1 MEPELTPDPGSH
13 YGTILERPMSRQS
26 AGFADSASAKPF
38 GSSLASVHRDAVSV
52 AHDATTLPPLVPTA
66 GKVSSSYHH
75 KLAAQRSAADAAAA
89 VKQARYQ
96 VALDS
101 NVRRFPVTTRRTRVA
116 YRTRDAQQNW
126 NNEELVEMIGY
137 DDPAAPLALPPID
150 GAPEYLPIAPRAGA
164 SEFGA
169 VEPRSR
175 IATQSGTTSIGVQAA
190 PVGWTRYFF
199 NDLQI
204 ARAMGTLGWNR
215 EVNETDAAAGPWL
228 YLHFDVRMTP
238 PDQLMWL
245 GVVPLKIENVPD
257 PERPILNDAI
267 ADSPEWL
274 QTLYDR
280 VHFASLECH
289 LGQRVTAGG
298 WPDASADTRSKAV
311 WDYNKK
317 RGDGMFV
324 PMCGFDGSAAARANL
339 VSVCNY
345 ASIIEPRA
353 REDALAL
360 VRLQSGLI
368 QCLISGL
375 IKADVNCKV
384 ARADVDEALAN
395 LNEEHGALGE
405 KADSLAADLQAA
417 EEKLVQSASEK
428 SKALKDVIDSLNS
441 EFAVERTGLES
452 QISELKE
459 LQAAAEAEKEELQNR
474 IKELEKEMDKI
485 ISAKGKSDELIPA
498 LKEESKLLRE
508 SYDKAQKRMKE
519 LKDTINSLE
528 KKFEYAEQVAR
539 EAGLMLDQKLAECT
553 KLEHAAKELTEAL
566 DRESKKVEELSEELH
581 EMKISH
587 SAMAGVSGE
596 KLKELTNKNAELLEA
611 KQNLNEEVKNLR
623 KTLHENTQNDK
634 YLVKRV
640 KEMEA
645 EKEQLEE
652 AKALAETKIQELDAQ
667 RQELVVSK
675 KGQVQ
680 ELRAMKERVAEVET
694 LRSQDEFRK
703 KGLQKE
709 IGRLKASIESLK
721 SWDSADKALV
731 TKAELLE
738 QDLATKEA
746 ELAMLRSEKNQL
758 ALVNA
763 VHGVRI
769 EQYRSNVGELRER
782 LVGLANA
789 DKEADEAEQ
798 LVDTMEDKLEK
809 AQGDISSLEQQRAKL
824 SKQVELGAESIDN
837 LEKELRAVKLR
848 LAQRVNEITHLEQ
861 GEKGVQV
868 LQAQLDELNGK
879 LAESQTDAQH
889 LRAELFKAKESVEDA
904 TQANRD
910 VLENN
915 DNLQRQLRKKDQ
927 EIAKLENGR
936 DPSEI
941 QARRIEELEHEVR
954 SLETRLK
961 VEEASRDVEDL
972 DHVSEVQHSKDDE
985 IARLLAELEKK
996 DKELRQYQNGED
1008 VDKVAQ
1014 QRAQEAEAKA
1024 LELKNELDEARGF
1037 GVANRIRE
1045 AMMKR
1050 DVADMKATIRARD
1063 VLLNIRSA
1071 ELAKLKSS
1079 DGSGDASEDSV
1090 AKLSEELEKVQ
1101 KEFGTAEA
1109 ERLKLS
1115 EELSTERSKLET
1127 ANEKIAALEAGQ
1139 STDQFLEHKCAMLE
1153 EEIAK
1158 MKGGISSLR
1167 EALTAS
1173 ANEVSEAVQ
1182 KRGEIQAEMDAL
1194 EQEFANF
1201 KRESSGHNA
1210 SFEKSAA
1217 ESLRFTAERA
1227 RLQSKVDS
1235 LEAQVA
1241 SLRSGASTD
1250 DFFQERCAVL
1260 EKSLEDMRV
1269 ELSTAEEKVREHE
1282 AKVEQVMQ
1290 SSATIQEAIHE
1301 SKSQL
1306 AAMERQLS
1314 QERARCGDLA
1324 ASNAT
1329 LTSKLQAAEALASSA
1344 SAGQSIDEALK
1355 ERNASLEEQMEQL
1368 ASELAQARETMREQ
1382 TEEIAA
1388 ASTRVDALTKSL
1400 DEAAMKLDGEKAGS
1414 KALVDQLAQA
1424 ESGTEW
1430 TMQEMKRLSEELAKS
1445 EQSRKQLESLQ
1456 ASNDKDEATAKINEE
1471 LEAEAISLKAKLQ
1484 NVESLLASRNSSI
1497 EGLQAAC
1504 AESDKAAADARRD
1517 YNKATSELK
1526 WQTEKI
1532 DKLTKDHA
1540 HMKSE
1545 VEKLHEKI
1553 KATEEGASADEFLSE
1568 RNRHLE
1574 HEMESMRVKIEKL
1587 AQLKDKEHAMQQD
1600 TNEEALQMEK
1610 KFNEAT
1616 SRMRTLEEKLA
1627 QAESESARLA
1637 EEKARVD
1644 SKLDAANKLLDESR
1658 GDKPVDEAIKNS
1670 SEAIQAENEE
1680 LKVKISALEID
1691 IKRTKE
1697 DLDSARLTAMKMT
1710 AKAAASNM
1718 AAEVAVSKIASAES
1732 EMQRMLHS
1740 SATHSQGSQ
1749 TDAAEAMQA
1758 DLPKVEEMMQD
1769 SSTGAGLEKNS
1780 GDALQAV
1787 ILWWHSMT
1795 SAEAS
1800 SGHPQMWLAAE
1811 DKVYGASI
1819 AKMEASMSLASE
1831 LFPNHKDMSGTFLAY
1846 ISDIPK
1852 ASRGDLIVG
1861 GEGTIRTAMHENF
1874 ATFLPEGGKEKADR
1888 ALESVSDAPATMRA
1902 YLTGTVSL
1910 GVGKNGKLMIAIPI
1924 IAPPLNSGESCNVIG
1939 VVTTAPET
1947 ADGQVPRR
1955 KHMDEAKADAAF
1967 LALIRGLSNFAGG
1980 YGRAAGK
1987 IESEDA
1993 ARIEKTLASME
2004 SLDSFSLDLH
2014 ESLDRQSTEEMQQI
2028 VSAAEVGGEEV
2039 LEMYVEDAEQLKPA
2053 ADAKEEESGLAS
2065 TPLEEEKVLEEKVVD
2080 EKKKMLARVE
2090 STKELSE
2097 VRVKALINLSKVRAA
2112 NTVLVDMMYQRAQ
2125 LSQQIMLLLDVIE
2138 QSKSLNNA
2146 LKEIRVYRKVSPLI
2160 ARMLCAFLI
2169 LLQPKDEAIFAT
2181 LPLPEDA
2188 TPLDESG
2195 NVMSCYGFPSHEN
2208 GVHVVWMVLQRHLKR
2223 LGGTITKKLTKMARS
2238 VRCPSELSPDD
2249 PMLPYAQRSFTTC
2262 EALLE
2267 SFTEA
2272 ELNKASRALP
2282 VIHRF
2287 VKALLKR
2294 GHVAE
2299 KIRALNSFM
2308 SDGKGSSPPP
2318 IIRTSSI
2325 DPQKF
2330 VKSMSTKML
2339 METMITSGEILKES
2353 RDEIAKEFAKDGVGS
2368 SASVFKARNKN
2379 AEVFKPPGP

>member
-1 MEPELTPDPGSH
+1 MAAAVAQVVVD
-13 YGTILERPMSRQS
+13 
-26 AGFADSASAKPF
+26 AADLALSAS
-38 GSSLASVHRDAVSV
+38 GYHDQSRSL
-52 AHDATTLPPLVPTA
+52 
-66 GKVSSSYHH
+66 VSSSSQGQPVSSSPSSPPPSPLAGVSSFPPPRYYAPFTPETIQGFDWGTVYELMA
-75 KLAAQRSAADAAAA
+75 KVLLVSATTTAMLTIVFTIRRRRRQPLRAQAPWLLAAQVLGAWLMASHVLLAFAFLPNPNTWCDVSRMLASTYY
-89 VKQARYQ
+89 VL
-96 VALDS
+96 LD
-101 NVRRFPVTTRRTRVA
+101 V
-116 YRTRDAQQNW
+116 
-126 NNEELVEMIGY
+126 
-137 DDPAAPLALPPID
+137 PLALRTWR
-150 GAPEYLPIAPRAGA
+150 L
-164 SEFGA
+164 
-169 VEPRSR
+169 VH
-175 IATQSGTTSIGVQAA
+175 V
-190 PVGWTRYFF
+190 FF
-199 NDLQI
+199 FP
-204 ARAMGTLGWNR
+204 
-215 EVNETDAAAGPWL
+215 DAAVLTTVDPSKRRRRTSPVSESRLCL
-228 YLHFDVRMTP
+228 YLLLSV
-238 PDQLMWL
+238 
-245 GVVPLKIENVPD
+245 
-257 PERPILNDAI
+257 A
-267 ADSPEWL
+267 
-274 QTLYDR
+274 
-280 VHFASLECH
+280 ASCL
-289 LGQRVTAGG
+289 
-298 WPDASADTRSKAV
+298 
-311 WDYNKK
+311 
-317 RGDGMFV
+317 
-324 PMCGFDGSAAARANL
+324 
-339 VSVCNY
+339 Y
-345 ASIIEPRA
+345 ASQVDGIA
-353 REDALAL
+353 AL
-360 VRLQSGLI
+360 RPESG
-368 QCLISGL
+368 CRR
-375 IKADVNCKV
+375 N
-384 ARADVDEALAN
+384 
-395 LNEEHGALGE
+395 
-405 KADSLAADLQAA
+405 
-417 EEKLVQSASEK
+417 
-428 SKALKDVIDSLNS
+428 
-441 EFAVERTGLES
+441 F
-452 QISELKE
+452 
-459 LQAAAEAEKEELQNR
+459 
-474 IKELEKEMDKI
+474 
-485 ISAKGKSDELIPA
+485 
-498 LKEESKLLRE
+498 LLPWWP
-508 SYDKAQKRMKE
+508 
-519 LKDTINSLE
+519 
-528 KKFEYAEQVAR
+528 
-539 EAGLMLDQKLAECT
+539 LM
-553 KLEHAAKELTEAL
+553 H
-566 DRESKKVEELSEELH
+566 
-581 EMKISH
+581 
-587 SAMAGVSGE
+587 
-596 KLKELTNKNAELLEA
+596 
-611 KQNLNEEVKNLR
+611 
-623 KTLHENTQNDK
+623 
-634 YLVKRV
+634 
-640 KEMEA
+640 
-645 EKEQLEE
+645 
-652 AKALAETKIQELDAQ
+652 LAETCVFAYM
-667 RQELVVSK
+667 VVDGVVDGTGTPLCSN
-675 KGQVQ
+675 
-680 ELRAMKERVAEVET
+680 RA
-694 LRSQDEFRK
+694 
-703 KGLQKE
+703 
-709 IGRLKASIESLK
+709 
-721 SWDSADKALV
+721 
-731 TKAELLE
+731 
-738 QDLATKEA
+738 
-746 ELAMLRSEKNQL
+746 
-758 ALVNA
+758 
-763 VHGVRI
+763 
-769 EQYRSNVGELRER
+769 
-782 LVGLANA
+782 
-789 DKEADEAEQ
+789 
-798 LVDTMEDKLEK
+798 
-809 AQGDISSLEQQRAKL
+809 
-824 SKQVELGAESIDN
+824 
-837 LEKELRAVKLR
+837 
-848 LAQRVNEITHLEQ
+848 TH
-861 GEKGVQV
+861 
-868 LQAQLDELNGK
+868 
-879 LAESQTDAQH
+879 S
-889 LRAELFKAKESVEDA
+889 
-904 TQANRD
+904 
-910 VLENN
+910 
-915 DNLQRQLRKKDQ
+915 
-927 EIAKLENGR
+927 
-936 DPSEI
+936 
-941 QARRIEELEHEVR
+941 
-954 SLETRLK
+954 
-961 VEEASRDVEDL
+961 
-972 DHVSEVQHSKDDE
+972 
-985 IARLLAELEKK
+985 
-996 DKELRQYQNGED
+996 
-1008 VDKVAQ
+1008 
-1014 QRAQEAEAKA
+1014 
-1024 LELKNELDEARGF
+1024 
-1037 GVANRIRE
+1037 
-1045 AMMKR
+1045 
-1050 DVADMKATIRARD
+1050 
-1063 VLLNIRSA
+1063 
-1071 ELAKLKSS
+1071 
-1079 DGSGDASEDSV
+1079 
-1090 AKLSEELEKVQ
+1090 
-1101 KEFGTAEA
+1101 
-1109 ERLKLS
+1109 
-1115 EELSTERSKLET
+1115 
-1127 ANEKIAALEAGQ
+1127 
-1139 STDQFLEHKCAMLE
+1139 
-1153 EEIAK
+1153 
-1158 MKGGISSLR
+1158 
-1167 EALTAS
+1167 
-1173 ANEVSEAVQ
+1173 
-1182 KRGEIQAEMDAL
+1182 
-1194 EQEFANF
+1194 
-1201 KRESSGHNA
+1201 
-1210 SFEKSAA
+1210 
-1217 ESLRFTAERA
+1217 
-1227 RLQSKVDS
+1227 
-1235 LEAQVA
+1235 
-1241 SLRSGASTD
+1241 
-1250 DFFQERCAVL
+1250 
-1260 EKSLEDMRV
+1260 
-1269 ELSTAEEKVREHE
+1269 
-1282 AKVEQVMQ
+1282 
-1290 SSATIQEAIHE
+1290 
-1301 SKSQL
+1301 
-1306 AAMERQLS
+1306 
-1314 QERARCGDLA
+1314 
-1324 ASNAT
+1324 
-1329 LTSKLQAAEALASSA
+1329 
-1344 SAGQSIDEALK
+1344 
-1355 ERNASLEEQMEQL
+1355 
-1368 ASELAQARETMREQ
+1368 
-1382 TEEIAA
+1382 
-1388 ASTRVDALTKSL
+1388 
-1400 DEAAMKLDGEKAGS
+1400 
-1414 KALVDQLAQA
+1414 
-1424 ESGTEW
+1424 
-1430 TMQEMKRLSEELAKS
+1430 
-1445 EQSRKQLESLQ
+1445 
-1456 ASNDKDEATAKINEE
+1456 DKDEATAKINEE

-1680 LKVKISALEID
+1680 LKVKLSALEID

-2379 AEVFKPPGP
+2379 AEVFIPPGP